1 MQRFSEYFIF
11 INRNI
16 PKNSQSMKNY
26 LLFPIVA
33 IVISFTTFSCDDSN
47 SGDYLFDIATV
58 EIQDDGTFALVL
70 DNGVR
75 LWPEASDVRYI
86 GKNRQRVFVNYTV
99 LSEKYN
105 GENYSIKIND
115 IWDILTKTLINLT
128 TQNADSI
135 GNDPVKVR
143 SMWIGNDFLNVDF
156 FFNYGGIRPHA
167 INLVKNTLTPP
178 PDDEKIHLEFRHNS
192 YQSPSTRLYEGFVCF
207 DLKSLRVNTADSV
220 QLSIKVKDWD
230 GEKIFDITYYYN
242 NTTLKSLKGEKS
254 IPAISSS
261 EYY

>member
-1 MQRFSEYFIF
+1 
-11 INRNI
+11 
-16 PKNSQSMKNY
+16 MKNY
-26 LLFPIVA
+26 FVSSIVA
-33 IVISFTTFSCDDSN
+33 IAIFFTAFSCDDSN
-47 SGDYLFDIATV
+47 SGNYLFDIATV

-75 LWPEASDVRYI
+75 LWSEASDVRYI

-105 GENYSIKIND
+105 RENYSIKIND
-115 IWDILTKTLINLT
+115 IWDILTKSPILLT
-128 TQNADSI
+128 AENADSI
-135 GNDPVKVR
+135 GNDPVKINSIWVG
-143 SMWIGNDFLNVDF
+143 SDFLNVDF
-156 FFNYGGIRPHA
+156 FFNYGGVRPHA
-167 INLVKNTLTPP
+167 INLVKNTVVTP
-178 PDDEKIHLEFRHNS
+178 PDDGKIHLEFRHNS
-192 YQSPSTRLYEGFVCF
+192 YQSTNMRLYEGLVCF

>member
-1 MQRFSEYFIF
+1 
-11 INRNI
+11 
-16 PKNSQSMKNY
+16 MKNY
-26 LLFPIVA
+26 FVLFFVT
-33 IVISFTTFSCDDSN
+33 ISIFFTAFSCDDSN
-47 SGDYLFDIATV
+47 SGNYLFDIATV
-58 EIQDDGTFALVL
+58 EVQDDETFVLRLDDGT
-70 DNGVR
+70 R
-75 LWPEASDVRYI
+75 LWPLATDVRYV
-86 GKNRQRVFVNYTV
+86 GKNGQRVFVNYTI
-99 LSEKYN
+99 LSEKENSY
-105 GENYSIKIND
+105 NYSIKIND
-115 IWDILTKTLINLT
+115 IWNILTKSPLLLT
-128 TQNADSI
+128 AENVDSI

>member
-1 MQRFSEYFIF
+1 
-11 INRNI
+11 
-16 PKNSQSMKNY
+16 MKNY
-26 LLFPIVA
+26 FVSSIVA
-33 IVISFTTFSCDDSN
+33 IAIFFTAFSCDDSN
-47 SGDYLFDIATV
+47 SGNYLFDIATV
-58 EIQDDGTFALVL
+58 EVQDDETFVLRLDDGT
-70 DNGVR
+70 R
-75 LWPEASDVRYI
+75 LWPLATDVRYV
-86 GKNRQRVFVNYTV
+86 GKNGQRVFVNYTV
-99 LSEKYN
+99 LSEKENNY
-105 GENYSIKIND
+105 NYSIKIND
-115 IWDILTKTLINLT
+115 IWNILTKSPLLLT
-128 TQNADSI
+128 AENVDSI

>member
-1 MQRFSEYFIF
+1 
-11 INRNI
+11 
-16 PKNSQSMKNY
+16 MKNY
-26 LLFPIVA
+26 FVLFFVT
-33 IVISFTTFSCDDSN
+33 ISIFFTAFSCDDSN
-47 SGDYLFDIATV
+47 SGNYLFDIATV
-58 EIQDDGTFALVL
+58 EVQDDETFVLRLDDGT
-70 DNGVR
+70 R
-75 LWPEASDVRYI
+75 LWPMATDVRYV
-86 GKNRQRVFVNYTV
+86 GKNGQRVFVNYTI
-99 LSEKYN
+99 LSEKENSY
-105 GENYSIKIND
+105 NYSIKIND
-115 IWDILTKTLINLT
+115 IWNILTKSPLLLT
-128 TQNADSI
+128 AENVDSI